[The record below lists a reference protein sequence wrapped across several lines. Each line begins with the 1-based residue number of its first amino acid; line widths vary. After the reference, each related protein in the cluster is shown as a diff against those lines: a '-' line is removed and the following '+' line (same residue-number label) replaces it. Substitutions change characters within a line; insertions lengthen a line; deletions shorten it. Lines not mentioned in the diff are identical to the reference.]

1 MIYEI
6 AEIQIKPDTHAAFE
20 AAVKEAVSLF
30 KRAQGCEAM
39 RLERIIE
46 RPDTYHLVI
55 QWTTLENHTV
65 DFRGSEDFQTWRG
78 LVGGYFAQP
87 PKVEHT
93 ETVLTG
99 F

>member
-6 AEIQIKPDTHAAFE
+6 AELQIQPGTNAAFE
-20 AAVKEAVSLF
+20 AAVKEAVPLF
-30 KRAQGCEAM
+30 KRSKGCQAL

-46 RPDTYHLVI
+46 RPDTYHLVVE
-55 QWTTLENHTV
+55 WETLESHTV
-65 DFRGSEDFQTWRG
+65 DFRGSEEFQAWRG
-78 LVGGYFAQP
+78 LVGGFFAQP